1 MSLSSNPRRLRGTAL
16 VRFGCL
22 MLIVLLAATGCG
34 ISIPNLNRD
43 QDGDTPDRVAAALA
57 AGLSAKDL
65 SPVPFVGSTGAAV
78 NELFEPL
85 VAGMG
90 PLRPSVTVASVS
102 RDGSSAT
109 ARLSFTWVFPGVPER
124 WTYQTDANLARE
136 AGQWKA
142 SWQPSI
148 VQPQLDGTNRLSQR
162 RLYPERGELV
172 GENGDPIVVER
183 AVFRIGIDKSKVSGD
198 EAKASAVRLAKVVK
212 INSKAYAAK
221 VAAAGNSAFVPAIV
235 FRMDAPDLPRGSRIR
250 AIPGALSIRT
260 TQMLAPTRDFARPII
275 GTVGEATKE
284 DVEQSGGAV
293 VAGDQVG
300 LSGLQKRYDAEMRG
314 TPGVRVRLVAAKP
327 TDSAASPSPTPSPAA
342 ASEPV
347 VLFEVKPVAGKQLTT
362 TLNVGLQKL
371 AERTLASTKP
381 ASALVA
387 IRPSTGAIVAAA
399 NGEGNRGQSLATVG
413 RAAPGSTFKVVS
425 SLALL
430 RAGLTPE
437 SPVKCPPTITVNGR
451 KFSNY
456 SDYPPSQLGTVSFQ
470 TALAQ
475 SCNTAFIGQR
485 GKLDNAALRDAAV
498 SLGFGTDYDVG
509 FPSFFGSVPNDP
521 TATGRAAAM
530 IGQGKVEASPMVMAA
545 VGASV
550 AAGETVVPHLIDGIQ
565 AAPKGKPLSE
575 QEARQLRQMMRAVVA
590 DGSGRLLRNLPGPA
604 VLAKTGTAEYGTS
617 TPLKTHAWMIAAQ
630 DDLAVAVFVNDGKSG
645 SQTAGPLLRT
655 FLAKAS

>member
-1 MSLSSNPRRLRGTAL
+1 MSLSEDLRFQAGSA
-16 VRFGCL
+16 RFGCL
-22 MLIVLLAATGCG
+22 LLIVVMVATGCG
-34 ISIPNLNRD
+34 ISLPNPFQNEN
-43 QDGDTPDRVAAALA
+43 GDSADRAAAALA

-65 SPVPFVGSTGAAV
+65 SPVPFVGSSGAAV
-78 NELFEPL
+78 NDQFQPL

-90 PLRPSVTVASVS
+90 PLKPSVTVASVS

-109 ARLSFTWVFPGVPER
+109 ARLAFTWTFPGVSEPWRYES
-124 WTYQTDANLARE
+124 DARLVRE
-136 AGQWKA
+136 SGQWKA

-162 RLYPERGELV
+162 RLYSQRGELL
-172 GENGDPIVVER
+172 GENGEPIVTER

-198 EAKASAVRLAKVVK
+198 QAKRSAVRLAKVIK
-212 INSKAYAAK
+212 IKPKPYAAK
-221 VAAAGNSAFVPAIV
+221 VAAAGNSAFVVAIV
-235 FRMDAPDLPRGSRIR
+235 FRMDASDLPLGSDIR

-260 TQMLAPTRDFARPII
+260 TQMLAPTREFARPII

-284 DVEQSGGAV
+284 DVERSGGTV

-300 LSGLQKRYDAEMRG
+300 VSGLQRRYDAEMRG
-314 TPGVRVRLVAAKP
+314 APGVRVQLTAAKP
-327 TDSAASPSPTPSPAA
+327 SGSSASPSPTPSPVAGP
-342 ASEPV
+342 EPA
-347 VLFEVKPVAGKQLTT
+347 VLFEAKPTPGKPLTT
-362 TLNVGLQKL
+362 TLNVGLQSL
-371 AERTLASTKP
+371 AEKTLARTKP

-437 SPVKCPPTITVNGR
+437 SSLKCPATVTVNGR
-451 KFSNY
+451 KFGNY
-456 SDYPPSQLGTVSFQ
+456 SDYPRNHSGTISFR

-485 GKLDNAALRDAAV
+485 GKINELALRDAAV

-509 FPSFFGSVPNDP
+509 FPSFFGSVPNDQ

-545 VGASV
+545 VAASV
-550 AAGETVVPHLIDGIQ
+550 TAGETVIPHLIDGAH
-565 AAPKGKPLSE
+565 AAPKGKPLTE
-575 QEARQLRQMMRAVVA
+575 QEARQLRQMMRAVVNG
-590 DGSGRLLRNLPGPA
+590 GSGRVLDDLKGPA
-604 VLAKTGTAEYGTS
+604 VMAKTGTAEYGTS
-617 TPLKTHAWMIAAQ
+617 APLKTHAWMIAAQ
-630 DDLAVAVFVNDGKSG
+630 GDLAVAVFVNDGESG
-645 SQTAGPLLRT
+645 SQTAGPLLRS
-655 FLAKAS
+655 FLMKAG